1 MTEALTGDAWI
12 VDGAFLSLV
21 GDIDLPA
28 LLAQIELFLGTG
40 RKGHVRKARPK
51 IVAPRLPFV
60 QQLEAQQVAPLA
72 RVKPPATPTLV
83 GTSPAATAQTPPAL
97 TTIEHDRGR

>member
-1 MTEALTGDAWI
+1 MHRRLYTPRQRRSHRRRQLLRDL
-12 VDGAFLSLV
+12 VLGAV
-21 GDIDLPA
+21 VVA
-28 LLAQIELFLGTG
+28 VAQ
-40 RKGHVRKARPK
+40 

-72 RVKPPATPTLV
+72 RVKPPVTPTLV